1 MNKDYLR
8 KENEDELDY
17 AMRLISKKKEDKV
30 DDLDWSDI
38 CDLLGLDFNKDSL
51 RKSQDT
57 EFGGIAVYNKMKKR
71 IIEKEPIDYQKEVEV
86 QLQEIKKK
94 E

>member
-38 CDLLGLDFNKDSL
+38 CDLMGLDLNKDSL

-57 EFGGIAVYNKMKKR
+57 EFGGLAVYNKMKER
-71 IIEKEPIDYQKEVEV
+71 ILQDKPEDYQNEIQIQFKTR
-86 QLQEIKKK
+86 LQES
-94 E
+94 